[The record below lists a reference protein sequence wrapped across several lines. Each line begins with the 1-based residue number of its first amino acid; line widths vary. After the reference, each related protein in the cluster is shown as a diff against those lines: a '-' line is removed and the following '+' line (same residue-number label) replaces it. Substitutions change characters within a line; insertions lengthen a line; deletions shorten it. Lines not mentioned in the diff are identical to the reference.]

1 MADVPGELTPI
12 EKLIEMRRAASV
24 LLGAGPATRLEN
36 LLSTIEAPPRLPG
49 LVKIARN
56 VLEILDPDLGVPV
69 PEDGS
74 AHLAGWRDELRWV
87 IEQAPT
93 IAQNIF
99 GRKRDRDKF
108 LRTRGDNPVLYAG
121 ATSHPMYCQLWETH
135 PDEKCDRGFRI
146 LQGHFMFAYFAERR
160 RINTAEWWD
169 SERHAQV
176 ANIHMYSVTL
186 PLKHIARTRIDDL
199 SGGKHKNLLETIPS
213 ACSRKDLSDSLW
225 KFRNRAEPGREL
237 YKDLTIIVRLLDSSL
252 NGPYKPEPRTSGG
265 NVQQVEQTTLAN
277 GSELAIVIEEESP
290 SRSRSA
296 DKDPLA
302 PTESNAIDAGP
313 MFEVAADSDEED
325 DCDEWGWEADG
336 QKQVPSRR
344 KTEVTC
350 FRQTKI
356 DRKLIEQAI
365 ASGDNPGKY
374 LKGNSIDL
382 AKGDKGVRLQAGGWQ
397 EMRNQFLPWSL
408 NELADEELADA
419 WLRLEEH
426 ASSGDPE
433 SIEIF
438 ALANTLLWTGRK
450 PKDVLPLQIVTGTD
464 EESGEICFFLP
475 RARSS
480 PTNAEWRIR
489 ALPTPHSE
497 PITVPVQNPCA
508 RLSEPFFA
516 LPDYAGVEEILR
528 LHLSTDR
535 PGSTTGPIFKGS
547 ASDYEALLRSR
558 LRAQPNRRPANQ
570 LNRVTLARLGYAL
583 FQRIVDMTG
592 GDLVAASLITGR
604 DEQIA
609 RDDRFYAAPSVASLR
624 QIYKDA
630 VTSIRE
636 ELVALGCPL
645 KTYPVLESDTRGA
658 SVGSKICPT
667 VEGVQKALTGILK
680 GIESGPAGTLW
691 MERRQQWLE
700 LHNLYLFYSALTI
713 GWAVGFRAIKDPF
726 LFPGEVDFLTGLTAF
741 QDKGPDDESKSR
753 LMHLPGFVLSQIRA
767 YSEYL
772 TDPSTCL
779 HLFDLV
785 GAPYF
790 QAYFDR
796 EIRLTRISPS
806 TMSPYLET
814 YLPLPVNASR
824 HFGRTEWIERGAP
837 PEHVSAWLGHFFR
850 GEEPWGRFSSYRFV
864 EYSRFMEGHPATILK
879 NLGFGAI
886 KYDGTRIPD
895 TVPEVESFRR
905 RKKRRS
911 NSLRKAEG
919 VAPPNRVSEEK

>member
-1 MADVPGELTPI
+1 MADVREELTPM

-24 LLGAGPATRLEN
+24 VLGAGQATSLEN

-49 LVKIARN
+49 LVKIAGN

-69 PEDGS
+69 PEDES
-74 AHLAGWRDELRWV
+74 NNLAGWRDELRWV
-87 IEQAPT
+87 IEQAPI

-99 GRKRDRDKF
+99 GRRRDRDKF
-108 LRTRGDNPVLYAG
+108 LRTQGDNPVLYQG

-135 PDEKCDRGFRI
+135 PDQKCDRGFRI
-146 LQGHFMFAYFAERR
+146 LQGYFMFAYFAERR
-160 RINTAEWWD
+160 RISSAEWQE
-169 SERHAQV
+169 SERHAQIADV
-176 ANIHMYSVTL
+176 HMYSVTL
-186 PLKHIARTRIDDL
+186 SLKHIARTPIDDS
-199 SGGKHKNLLETIPS
+199 SGGKHKELLESIPS
-213 ACSRKDLSDSLW
+213 TCSREKFSDSLW
-225 KFRNRAEPGREL
+225 EFRNSIERNSKLCE
-237 YKDLTIIVRLLDSSL
+237 DLTIIVRLLDSSL
-252 NGPYKPEPRTSGG
+252 TGPYKPEPRTSGG
-265 NVQQVEQTTLAN
+265 NVQEVEQTTPADGPGLVVV
-277 GSELAIVIEEESP
+277 SDEESP
-290 SRSRSA
+290 SRRSPA
-296 DKDPLA
+296 GEPSA
-302 PTESNAIDAGP
+302 ATTESIVNAGP
-313 MFEVAADSDEED
+313 IFEVAADSDEED
-325 DCDEWGWEADG
+325 DFDEWGWEADG
-336 QKQVPSRR
+336 QPQVPSRR
-344 KTEVTC
+344 KADVTC
-350 FRQTKI
+350 FRQTKV
-356 DRKLIEQAI
+356 DHKLIEQVI

-382 AKGDKGVRLQAGGWQ
+382 ATGDKGVRLQAGGWQ

-450 PKDVLPLQIVTGTD
+450 PKDVLPLQIVTGAD
-464 EESGEICFFLP
+464 EESSEICFFLP
-475 RARSS
+475 LARSS

-497 PITVPVQNPCA
+497 PVTVPVQNPCA
-508 RLSEPFFA
+508 RLSEPFFS

-535 PGSTTGPIFKGS
+535 PGSTTGPIFKRS

-558 LRAQPNRRPANQ
+558 LRAQPNLRPANQ

-624 QIYKDA
+624 QIYRNA

-645 KTYPVLESDTRGA
+645 KNYPALESDTRGA

-667 VEGVQKALTGILK
+667 VDGVRKALAAILK
-680 GIESGPAGTLW
+680 KVESGPEGELW

-726 LFPGEVDFLTGLTAF
+726 LFPGEVDFLTGMTAF

-753 LMHLPGFVLSQIRA
+753 LMRLPGFALSQIRA
-767 YSEYL
+767 YYEYL

-779 HLFDLV
+779 HLFNLV

-806 TMSPYLET
+806 TMSPYMET

-850 GEEPWGRFSSYRFV
+850 GEEPWGKFSSYRFV
-864 EYSRFMEGHPATILK
+864 EYSRFMEGQPAKIL
-879 NLGFGAI
+879 NDLGFGAI

-895 TVPEVESFRR
+895 TVPEVEYFRR
-905 RKKRRS
+905 RKRRRS
-911 NSLRKAEG
+911 KSLRTAED
-919 VAPPNRVSEEK
+919 VASPNRISEEE